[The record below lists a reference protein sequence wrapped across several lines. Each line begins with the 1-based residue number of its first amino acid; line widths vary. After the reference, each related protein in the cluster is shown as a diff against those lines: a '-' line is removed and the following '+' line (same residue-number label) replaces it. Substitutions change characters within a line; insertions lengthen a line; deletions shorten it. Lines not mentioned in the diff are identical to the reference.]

1 MSIPFGCPFSD
12 PLHSKRSAC
21 LLLREPGLPCEPSDG
36 SCPACVAMFCAH
48 PCTPLRTLRIRSCVS
63 LTFVSASCLFAC
75 SGCCS
80 QRSTMLHFA
89 LPWAYHCD
97 IYSLVVAHLLQDQT
111 RTFWVSPCSRLPL
124 KSRRISLIR
133 TCSL

>member
-48 PCTPLRTLRIRSCVS
+48 PCTPRRTMRIRSCVS

-97 IYSLVVAHLLQDQT
+97 IYSLVATLAPRSDTYLLGL
-111 RTFWVSPCSRLPL
+111 SMSRLPL